1 LPAHPDGD
9 EAVLWMRHRAVAASG
24 PSRSRLLPVV
34 GLAGLGWL
42 VLLVF
47 AATGNGALVRH
58 DRLLQGGPPLWLAT
72 IWFVAGWQV
81 MLAAMMVP
89 ASVLAFARFR
99 VGRAMAGF
107 GAGYFAIWTVFG
119 LAIFFLDAAV
129 HATVNS
135 WPWLADHPWL
145 IAGTT
150 LVLAGTYQLSDLKAQ
165 ALEAC
170 RRAEHAGGVR
180 YGLDCLFASGGLMLL
195 AFALGSGSLL
205 TMGGITVLMLWEV
218 TPWGSSVVKPVGYAL
233 IAVGIFVLAGP
244 IDLPP
249 WWHL

>member
-1 LPAHPDGD
+1 MH
-9 EAVLWMRHRAVAASG
+9 HRAIAASG
-24 PSRSRLLPVV
+24 PRLSRLLPVV

-47 AATGNGALVRH
+47 AATGNGAVVRH

-89 ASVLAFARFR
+89 TGVRAFVRVDFGRAWARF
-99 VGRAMAGF
+99 AA
-107 GAGYFAIWTVFG
+107 AYFAVWTAFG
-119 LAIFFLDAAV
+119 LAIFFSDAAIHV
-129 HATVNS
+129 TVNN

-145 IAGTT
+145 IAGTI
-150 LVLAGTYQLSDLKAQ
+150 LVVAGTYQLSDLKAQ

-170 RRAEHAGGVR
+170 RREEHFPNCDGLDTGGVR
-180 YGLDCLFASGGLMLL
+180 YGLDCVRASGGLMLL

-205 TMGGITVLMLWEV
+205 TMGGITVLMVWEV

-233 IAVGIFVLAGP
+233 IALGVFVLAGP
-244 IDLPP
+244 IDLPT
-249 WWHL
+249 WWRL

>member
-1 LPAHPDGD
+1 MH
-9 EAVLWMRHRAVAASG
+9 HRAVAALG
-24 PSRSRLLPVV
+24 PRLSRFLPVV

-42 VLLVF
+42 VLLAF
-47 AATGNGALVRH
+47 TATGNGAVIRH

-72 IWFVAGWQV
+72 VWFVAGWQV

-89 ASVLAFARFR
+89 ASVIAFARLK

-107 GAGYFAIWTVFG
+107 AAAYLAVWTVFG

-129 HATVNS
+129 HATANS

-145 IAGTT
+145 IAGAT
-150 LVLAGTYQLSDLKAQ
+150 LVVAGTYQLSDVKAH

-170 RRAEHAGGVR
+170 RRLEHAPNSDGVDAGGVR
-180 YGLDCLFASGGLMLL
+180 YGLDCVRASGGLMLL

-205 TMGGITVLMLWEV
+205 TMGGITVLMVWEV
-218 TPWGSSVVKPVGYAL
+218 TQWGSSVVKPVGYAL
-233 IAVGIFVLAGP
+233 IALGVFVLAGP